1 MNNLSDLNLNNDT
14 RTLDLLD
21 GAIRLGLGL
30 YSYLWYSDALPKNLQ
45 IMLSDVRTLIKSKY
59 RNQWLEELRMT
70 RKQNSTKLSRT
81 MLTQDFQ
88 KLEDLPVHRSRS
100 ASVRINILGGE
111 YRWKLLM

>member
-1 MNNLSDLNLNNDT
+1 MTTNNLSDLNLNNDP

-45 IMLSDVRTLIKSKY
+45 VLLSDVRTIIKLNY

-70 RKQNSTKLSRT
+70 RKQNSTELSRT
-81 MLTQDFQ
+81 RLTQ
-88 KLEDLPVHRSRS
+88 EVPE
-100 ASVRINILGGE
+100 A
-111 YRWKLLM
+111 